1 MPHAAR
7 RAGSLPAR
15 RPSSNAPFPASISL
29 VRLMAQSAPIPGC
42 ASGTIFLRPQRLRL
56 ARSLNHD
63 YEIRFSATAKTR
75 ADRMKHFLSEGEHI
89 VPFEKRAPELIAAH
103 RQFLQQGYDAG
114 RFLLSGPSIP
124 PKGGILI
131 ARARSL
137 EELKKFLANE
147 PYCKAKVMRFSKITE
162 FNPVQHQPIL
172 KDWFEKPQ
180 S

>member
-1 MPHAAR
+1 MKY
-7 RAGSLPAR
+7 
-15 RPSSNAPFPASISL
+15 
-29 VRLMAQSAPIPGC
+29 
-42 ASGTIFLRPQRLRL
+42 FLL
-56 ARSLNHD
+56 
-63 YEIRFSATAKTR
+63 
-75 ADRMKHFLSEGEHI
+75 EGEHI
-89 VPFEKRAPELIAAH
+89 VPFEKRAPELIVAH

-131 ARARSL
+131 ARAETL
-137 EELKKFLANE
+137 EELKEFLANE

-172 KDWFEKPQ
+172 NDWFGKPQ